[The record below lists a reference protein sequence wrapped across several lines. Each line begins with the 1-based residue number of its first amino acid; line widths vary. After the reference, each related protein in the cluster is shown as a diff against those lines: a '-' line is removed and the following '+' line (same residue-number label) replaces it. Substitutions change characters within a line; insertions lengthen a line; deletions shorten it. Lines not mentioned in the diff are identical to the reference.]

1 MKTLTLRNRF
11 QGNSTLIE
19 NGFIDYYMS
28 EANGEYVKVYLFL
41 LRHLNNPGI
50 SLTIST
56 IADCLGDTERDVL
69 RALGYWETEGLLA
82 IDYDEDG
89 KVAALELLDI
99 PASVQDSNNNPIRI
113 NAEEQLSSEIQ
124 PEPAVISPADTTV
137 EVPAAPAKTAKE
149 RKELKQ
155 LLFVAEQYL
164 GKTLSKTDVD
174 TITYFHDGLQFS
186 TDLIEYLIEYCV
198 DNDHKSMHY
207 IKSVALAWAD
217 RHISTVSEAKQ
228 VSSAYNKNCYTV
240 LKAFGISGR
249 GPAAAELSYIKKW
262 TQEYGFS
269 LDLISEACNRTIA
282 STHQP
287 SFEYADTILTNW
299 LKHKVHSVSDVLAL
313 DEAYQREKNARKTA
327 APKQPSVNKF
337 NNFQGRSYDLDS
349 LEAQLLKSK

>member
-1 MKTLTLRNRF
+1 MKTLTLKNRF

-56 IADCLGDTERDVL
+56 VADCLGDTERDVL
-69 RALGYWETEGLLA
+69 RALSYWESEGLLA
-82 IDYDEDG
+82 IDYDENG
-89 KVAALELLDI
+89 TVAALELLDI
-99 PASVQDSNNNPIRI
+99 PATLQGQNKTEQETAAADYAAPKAAVS
-113 NAEEQLSSEIQ
+113 AELSAS
-124 PEPAVISPADTTV
+124 
-137 EVPAAPAKTAKE
+137 EVPAAPVKTAKD

-217 RHISTVSEAKQ
+217 RHITTVSEAKQ
-228 VSSAYNKNCYTV
+228 ASSAYNKNCYTV

-269 LDLISEACNRTIA
+269 LDLIAEACNRTIA

-299 LKHKVHSVSDVLAL
+299 LKHKVHSVSDILSL
-313 DEAYQREKNARKTA
+313 DEAYQKEKTA
-327 APKQPSVNKF
+327 RNTRTSAAPSQASANKF
-337 NNFQGRSYDLDS
+337 NNFQGRTYDLDS

>member
-69 RALGYWETEGLLA
+69 RALGYWETEGLLS

-99 PASVQDSNNNPIRI
+99 PASAQNTESGKSEKEQVAEIQAEAKAAP
-113 NAEEQLSSEIQ
+113 AEEPSNEM
-124 PEPAVISPADTTV
+124 
-137 EVPAAPAKTAKE
+137 PAAPMKTAKE

-228 VSSAYNKNCYTV
+228 ASSAYNKNCYTV

-269 LDLISEACNRTIA
+269 LELIAEACDRTIA

-299 LKHKVHSVSDVLAL
+299 LKHKVQSLPDILAL
-313 DEAYQREKNARKTA
+313 DEAYQKEKSARKSNTA
-327 APKQPSVNKF
+327 VPKQPSTNKF
-337 NNFQGRSYDLDS
+337 NNFQGRTYDLDS